1 MLSLIAKEEE
11 PKDEDEKN
19 RIILENQENNL
30 KKAEIEK
37 QILELLA
44 NTDGAKILDD
54 EKLLN
59 TLTESK

>member
-37 QILELLA
+37 
-44 NTDGAKILDD
+44 
-54 EKLLN
+54 
-59 TLTESK
+59 